1 MNVNV
6 VNEEG
11 VCRIGMAGE
20 MTIYTAAKTKDALLS
35 ALADCNEIEMDLGQ
49 VSEIDAA
56 GLQLLAL
63 AKRCAEEMNKP
74 LQFVAHSQ
82 AVLDMLDLCN
92 LAGVFG
98 DPVVLTS
105 GHN

>member
-1 MNVNV
+1 
-6 VNEEG
+6 
-11 VCRIGMAGE
+11 
-20 MTIYTAAKTKDALLS
+20 MTIYSAAQIKDQLL
-35 ALADCNEIEMDLGQ
+35 LAMADGNEIEMDLGQ

-63 AKRCAEEMNKP
+63 AKRCATDMNKP
-74 LQFVAHSQ
+74 LHFVAHSQ

-98 DPVVLTS
+98 DPVVIS
-105 GHN
+105 PA

>member
-1 MNVNV
+1 MNINV
-6 VNEEG
+6 TNEDG
-11 VCRIGMAGE
+11 VCRIGIDGE
-20 MTIYTAAKTKDALLS
+20 MSIYSAAQTKESLLS
-35 ALADCNEIEMDLGQ
+35 AMADCNEIEMNLAH

-63 AKRCAEEMNKP
+63 VKREAADSNKP

-92 LAGVFG
+92 LSGVFG
-98 DPVVLTS
+98 DPVVLS
-105 GHN
+105 PA